1 MDDNCDIQSLAKGKI
16 MKKNCQICGRD
27 STKTEII
34 SSVIV
39 RPAVSNIIKSSFPNW
54 NPKGYICRE
63 DLQKYRKEYLHQLLI
78 DEKGELSVLEK
89 DVIDKLSEYES
100 ISENIEKD
108 FIAKLTFGEKLSDI
122 IASFGGSWKFIIIFF
137 FIIIFWISI
146 NTYLLVTRPFDPY
159 PFILLNLV
167 LSCLAAIQ
175 APIIMM
181 SQNRQEA
188 RDRNRA
194 EQDYKI
200 NLKSELELR
209 QLHQKVDHLLIQQWE
224 RMTEIQEIQLEML
237 EEIKKTDG

>member
-1 MDDNCDIQSLAKGKI
+1 

-122 IASFGGSWKFIIIFF
+122 IASFGGSFRICSRFSRSFSKRFRAFLSALSSAIDIYRIFESDFSF
-137 FIIIFWISI
+137 FI
-146 NTYLLVTRPFDPY
+146 
-159 PFILLNLV
+159 
-167 LSCLAAIQ
+167 
-175 APIIMM
+175 
-181 SQNRQEA
+181 
-188 RDRNRA
+188 RDT
-194 EQDYKI
+194 D
-200 NLKSELELR
+200 
-209 QLHQKVDHLLIQQWE
+209 LHRLY
-224 RMTEIQEIQLEML
+224 
-237 EEIKKTDG
+237 G